1 MMQTEILIEM
11 RINKDLIANA
21 KKALDA
27 MSSSLIGSITDS
39 IQEYN
44 ELYET
49 NYVLSMNDVVKQP
62 EKRKPGRPKGQ
73 SLAGNN
79 RDKLIEF
86 LRINGPSYRSFIVE
100 GTKIPDGSFNYTVK
114 RAGSI
119 TKLPDG
125 RYSLNAGQTDAIN
138 SGLTDRDLPAEEF
151 EKFIYSSPVSQK
163 VKTPKKLANP
173 NLTREHGGSEE
184 DRFSFEG
191 LDL

>member
-1 MMQTEILIEM
+1 MMQAEVLNDM
-11 RINKDLIANA
+11 RQA
-21 KKALDA
+21 KRAFDEAKQTLDA
-27 MSSSLIGSITDS
+27 MSLSLIGSIADS
-39 IQEYN
+39 IREYN

-138 SGLTDRDLPAEEF
+138 SGLTNRDVPAEEF
-151 EKFIYSSPVSQK
+151 EKFIYSSPVG
-163 VKTPKKLANP
+163 P
-173 NLTREHGGSEE
+173 
-184 DRFSFEG
+184 
-191 LDL
+191 